1 MIARDQAGTAL
12 PWQTVV
18 EVIQA
23 TGAIL
28 AEAEAAGSDARVA
41 AGAGPGPGPS

>member
-12 PWQTVV
+12 PWRAVV

-28 AEAEAAGSDARVA
+28 AEAEASGNDARP
-41 AGAGPGPGPS
+41 GPPRRPGPS